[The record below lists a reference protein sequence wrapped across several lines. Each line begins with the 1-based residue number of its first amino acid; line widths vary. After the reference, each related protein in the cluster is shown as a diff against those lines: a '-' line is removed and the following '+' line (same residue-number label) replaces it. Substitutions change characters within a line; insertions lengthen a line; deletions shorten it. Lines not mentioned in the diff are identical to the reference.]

1 MQSFYFK
8 KLQVV
13 PKKELKLLCP
23 PRSTL
28 YCLLTIK
35 NHSKNQAFRDKVMTN
50 NVSFSNLLQITK
62 GFLLQIT
69 ANFLQ
74 IATGITNYDRAH
86 NYLTVP
92 IGCFLLVG
100 TIDVALHVTIVFA
113 PAARGF
119 RRGGTLVAW
128 AYMKESI
135 YSWNIQSACQNKSR
149 FAWTGAAWNRL
160 VIMTF
165 LLFAPASEKWL
176 GWRKKEYPGGIA

>member
-13 PKKELKLLCP
+13 PKKELKLLWP

-28 YCLLTIK
+28 YCLLAIK
-35 NHSKNQAFRDKVMTN
+35 NHSKNQPFRDKVMTN

-62 GFLLQIT
+62 GFSLQIT
-69 ANFLQ
+69 TNFLQ

-119 RRGGTLVAW
+119 RLEGEIPRRHSSSLGVYEGKYLQLKYTVSMPEQISICLNRGRMEPFGNDDV
-128 AYMKESI
+128 SI
-135 YSWNIQSACQNKSR
+135 VRARKWEMVR
-149 FAWTGAAWNRL
+149 
-160 VIMTF
+160 MT
-165 LLFAPASEKWL
+165 
-176 GWRKKEYPGGIA
+176 

>member
-13 PKKELKLLCP
+13 PKKELDDQKPLEKP
-23 PRSTL
+23 
-28 YCLLTIK
+28 
-35 NHSKNQAFRDKVMTN
+35 AFSRQSYDKQRQL
-50 NVSFSNLLQITK
+50 FQITK
-62 GFLLQIT
+62 GFSLQIT
-69 ANFLQ
+69 TNFLQ

-119 RRGGTLVAW
+119 RLLGEIPRRHSSSLSVYEGKYLQLKYTVSMPEQISICLNRGRMELFGNDDV
-128 AYMKESI
+128 SI
-135 YSWNIQSACQNKSR
+135 VRA
-149 FAWTGAAWNRL
+149 
-160 VIMTF
+160 
-165 LLFAPASEKWL
+165 
-176 GWRKKEYPGGIA
+176 RK